1 MENWR
6 QVLKY
11 DPLPPL
17 LSSGKKALEYY
28 ARRDFLGEP
37 A

>member
-1 MENWR
+1 VENWR